1 MKKIFLTLVPF
12 VSILSIK
19 AYAGIPTKVGA
30 INIDS
35 NDVLAT
41 LWELAQQFIYYG
53 AWIAIAAALITGMFT
68 IIGALSEAR
77 KKGDSG
83 ILWSSIAMTMV
94 VVILIVVFAILLI
107 SYMDI

>member
-1 MKKIFLTLVPF
+1 
-12 VSILSIK
+12 
-19 AYAGIPTKVGA
+19 
-30 INIDS
+30 
-35 NDVLAT
+35 
-41 LWELAQQFIYYG
+41 
-53 AWIAIAAALITGMFT
+53 
-68 IIGALSEAR
+68 LSEAR